1 MTTKEIIRCYA
12 WSQPGLSF
20 SRKGLLS
27 WVQEMGLSESITDSA
42 ISLSINRMLQC
53 GELVKKAW
61 GQYSVKERSKR
72 PFFPIPNDVIKRI
85 YQLLKDEFPYTNMCV
100 WDPRI
105 IVPFM
110 QHIPNIQ
117 LLIAEVERVAMEP
130 AFNLLQANVPNLR
143 VIFNPS
149 SVDYAHYVSGYPSI
163 VVKPLISQAPM
174 FHWGGILMPSLEKI
188 MVDIISDVEFTFAQG
203 AELNTIYDTVMSS
216 YEVNNKALF
225 RYADRR
231 GRRGEVERLIKVS
244 GL

>member
-1 MTTKEIIRCYA
+1 MTTKDIIRCYA

-27 WVQEMGLSESITDSA
+27 WVQEIGLSGSITDSA
-42 ISLSINRMLQC
+42 INLSINRMLQY
-53 GELVKKAW
+53 GELVKEGW
-61 GQYSVKERSKR
+61 GQYSVTHQGKR
-72 PFFPIPNDVIKRI
+72 PFIPIPNEDIKR
-85 YQLLKDEFPYTNMCV
+85 YFQLLKDEFPYTNMCV

-130 AFNLLQANVPNLR
+130 AFNLLQTQVPHLR

-149 SVDYAHYVSGYPSI
+149 SDDYAHYVSGYPSI
-163 VVKPLISQAPM
+163 VVKPLISQAPL
-174 FHWGGILMPSLEKI
+174 FDWGGILMPSLEKI
-188 MVDIISDVEFTFAQG
+188 MVDITGDVEFTFAQG
-203 AELNTIYDTVMSS
+203 AELNTIYGNIMST
-216 YEVNNKALF
+216 YEVNHKTLF

-231 GRRGEVERLIKVS
+231 GRRGEVERLIKAS